1 MTYSITWPEDASA
14 LNSGK
19 DSADDGN
26 KDRQLV
32 DRILAGDDAAFELI
46 FERYKRLSAA
56 IAARYFHRP
65 QEVEE
70 IIQTVFAKA
79 YFDLRTFRGA
89 NEWSL
94 ASWIGK
100 ITTNVCLDA
109 LRNVKNK
116 PENRACDISDVE
128 NWLFRTDEPF
138 TIQSC
143 EQRLIERDLADRL
156 LSRLSP
162 VDRAILEM
170 LHVEGMSMDEAAAVM
185 GWTESRV
192 KGRATRARQA
202 LRKIMKK
209 ICAGN
214 R

>member
-1 MTYSITWPEDASA
+1 MTYSITWPGETSA
-14 LNSGK
+14 LNSSQ
-19 DSADDGN
+19 DPADDSL
-26 KDRQLV
+26 KDKQLV
-32 DRILAGDDAAFELI
+32 DRVLAGDEAAFELI

-56 IAARYFHRP
+56 TAARYFHRP
-65 QEVEE
+65 QEIEE
-70 IIQTVFAKA
+70 IIQTTFSKV
-79 YFDLRTFRGA
+79 YFELTAFRGA

-109 LRNVKNK
+109 MRHVKNK

-156 LSRLSP
+156 LSQLLP

-170 LHVEGMSMDEAAAVM
+170 LHVEGMSVDEAAAVM